1 MSESTTVRVPR
12 RSVKVFVRPLVVTM
26 AGPETEEDGGDED
39 AVKGAAAYAE
49 RAGDVTEGMEGADGP
64 EGTEGTDNKA

>member
-12 RSVKVFVRPLVVTM
+12 RSLKVLVRPLVVTM

-39 AVKGAAAYAE
+39 AVKGAAAE
-49 RAGDVTEGMEGADGP
+49 TGRAGDVTEGMDSA
-64 EGTEGTDNKA
+64 EGTEGEA